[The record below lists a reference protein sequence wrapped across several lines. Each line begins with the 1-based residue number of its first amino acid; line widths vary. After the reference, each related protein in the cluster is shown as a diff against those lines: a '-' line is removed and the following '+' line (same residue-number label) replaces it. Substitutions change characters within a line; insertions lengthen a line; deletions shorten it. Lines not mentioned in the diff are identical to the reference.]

1 MLFNIMTLNQMS
13 FILIENEQNVIQLIG
28 IQKGD
33 MQQNDIQRSGIK

>member
-33 MQQNDIQRSGIK
+33 M